1 MIPWLLARESRQPFF
16 FLGVW
21 ESGISDGE
29 FDAVPY
35 FFYCILRRPSCVPI
49 RNFLCKCSF
58 WRFKPVHEPGLTKA
72 KGSSRFTKPL
82 PFVNTEPHTCLPL
95 PAHCL
100 SIGKIER
107 AHRALNGMQLKKI
120 LYSRSGKNLWTPKH
134 YQNTIFKL
142 YKFFRYETE
151 LFLWVRSKRLSQP
164 LRR

>member
-16 FLGVW
+16 LSVCVRKRYLRWWVW
-21 ESGISDGE
+21 CCS
-29 FDAVPY
+29 V

-49 RNFLCKCSF
+49 RNFLCKGSF
-58 WRFKPVHEPGLTKA
+58 WRFKPVHEPVLTKA

-95 PAHCL
+95 PALCL

-120 LYSRSGKNLWTPKH
+120 LHSRSGKKSLGSQTLPEYN
-134 YQNTIFKL
+134 FKL
-142 YKFFRYETE
+142 YKIFRYETE
-151 LFLWVRSKRLSQP
+151 LFFGVRSKRLHQP

>member
-35 FFYCILRRPSCVPI
+35 IFYCILRRPSCVPI
-49 RNFLCKCSF
+49 RNFLCKGSF

-95 PAHCL
+95 PAHFEC
-100 SIGKIER
+100 IGKIER
-107 AHRALNGMQLKKI
+107 AHRALNGMQLKK
-120 LYSRSGKNLWTPKH
+120 YFTAGVGKNLWAPKH
-134 YQNTIFKL
+134 YQNTISNFI
-142 YKFFRYETE
+142 KFFDMRQN
-151 LFLWVRSKRLSQP
+151 LSLIHISEP
-164 LRR
+164 TRP